1 MIPFLDCTI
10 THTTLLMCELLY
22 SQVIESFIHDTLLMC
37 ELLYSQG
44 MESFIHDTLQMCE
57 LLYSQGIES
66 FIHDTLL
73 NNSHISKVSCIN
85 DSIP

>member
-1 MIPFLDCTI
+1 M
-10 THTTLLMCELLY
+10 Y
-22 SQVIESFIHDTLLMC
+22 KESFIHDTLLMY

-66 FIHDTLL
+66 FIH
-73 NNSHISKVSCIN
+73 KVSCIN